1 MSEHDSHETER
12 GEPRPARVRQLI
24 ADITRRLGPVCQ
36 HMPTD
41 EFDAMVRRMAEVE
54 YKYEQRGSATRD
66 LR

>member
-1 MSEHDSHETER
+1 
-12 GEPRPARVRQLI
+12 VRELV

-36 HMPTD
+36 HMPLGQF
-41 EFDAMVRRMAEVE
+41 ESMVRRMAEVE